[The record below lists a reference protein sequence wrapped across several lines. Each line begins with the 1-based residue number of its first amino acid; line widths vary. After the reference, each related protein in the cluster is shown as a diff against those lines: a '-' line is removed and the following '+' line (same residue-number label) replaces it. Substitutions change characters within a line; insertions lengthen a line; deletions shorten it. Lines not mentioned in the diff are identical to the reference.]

1 MSDLSK
7 HSSLTLVKPI
17 VYTQRNVYSMNH
29 VVQVTQRS
37 DLFSILQD
45 SKKITPGHKTPQIDL
60 VSFMVTFESMIG

>member
-17 VYTQRNVYSMNH
+17 VYTQRNVYSMNR

-45 SKKITPGHKTPQIDL
+45 SKKITPGHKTLQIDL